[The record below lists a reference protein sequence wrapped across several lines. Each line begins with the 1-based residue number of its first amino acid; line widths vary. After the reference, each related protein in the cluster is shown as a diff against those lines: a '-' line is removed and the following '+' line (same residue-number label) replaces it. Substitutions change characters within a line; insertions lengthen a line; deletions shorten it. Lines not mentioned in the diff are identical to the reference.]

1 MTEHYLD
8 EALFEE
14 LRSILDTEFP
24 TLIQTFVHD
33 STVRVGEL
41 RDAFGRGDSDG
52 VRKAAHSLKGA
63 SANLGLV
70 ALAELGVVEHEMETD
85 QGVAHARRAHEKGK
99 GHDHH
104 RDDDGFPREDD
115 IHAEKGTRG
124 APARAAPAQ
133 ELQEEE
139 PGRDGR
145 EDERKR
151 DERLEEGLSRK
162 TAPRQKQR
170 DRQTEGR
177 EHTQQ
182 QRTSKRPTSL
192 HGSDPPG

>member
-70 ALAELGVVEHEMETD
+70 ALAEACRGLEEL
-85 QGVAHARRAHEKGK
+85 ARE
-99 GHDHH
+99 GHIRGEDA
-104 RDDDGFPREDD
+104 RVDAISREQ
-115 IHAEKGTRG
+115 
-124 APARAAPAQ
+124 ARAVAL
-133 ELQEEE
+133 LQA
-139 PGRDGR
+139 
-145 EDERKR
+145 
-151 DERLEEGLSRK
+151 RL
-162 TAPRQKQR
+162 
-170 DRQTEGR
+170 
-177 EHTQQ
+177 
-182 QRTSKRPTSL
+182 
-192 HGSDPPG
+192 